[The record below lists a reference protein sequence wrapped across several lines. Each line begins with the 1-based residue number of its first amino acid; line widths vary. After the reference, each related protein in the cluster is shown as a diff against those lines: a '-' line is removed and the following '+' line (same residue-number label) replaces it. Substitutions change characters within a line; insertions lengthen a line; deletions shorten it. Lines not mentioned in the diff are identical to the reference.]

1 LKIVP
6 RAAEAEALLE
16 RMRGDSGPPAIEHF
30 AAMAAATLAGRYA
43 ARGDLAAALAADRQA
58 IEIFERVRGESYPQL
73 GTVYN
78 IYAAHLYEAGDLP
91 GALRAAERAWV
102 LWKDAAPDPTPEDA
116 ALLLNRGHILH
127 DLGRTAEARTVLQRA
142 VDVSRDAEAF
152 AAATASRA
160 ALVDVLRAE
169 ARDAEA
175 QAVLEEARR
184 RCDALEQRQRAAA
197 KCDLLESR

>member
-1 LKIVP
+1 MPTPSRASTSGRSHPLTLELAQLLASTWTIRGDAERAAELLAQVLAARTATSSQQSLELLSTRFTLAQTLLKIVP

-102 LWKDAAPDPTPEDA
+102 LWKDAAPDP
-116 ALLLNRGHILH
+116 LSLIHI
-127 DLGRTAEARTVLQRA
+127 
-142 VDVSRDAEAF
+142 
-152 AAATASRA
+152 
-160 ALVDVLRAE
+160 
-169 ARDAEA
+169 
-175 QAVLEEARR
+175 
-184 RCDALEQRQRAAA
+184 
-197 KCDLLESR
+197 